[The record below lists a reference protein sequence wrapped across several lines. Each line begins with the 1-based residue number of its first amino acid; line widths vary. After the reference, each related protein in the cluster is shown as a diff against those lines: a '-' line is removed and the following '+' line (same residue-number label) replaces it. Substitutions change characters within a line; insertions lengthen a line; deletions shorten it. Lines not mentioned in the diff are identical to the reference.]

1 MAHLTFHN
9 NSEYYNMINREYP
22 ITNDEKSA
30 ILYTHYL
37 EHGIID
43 FKKKKNGLPSMH
55 DFANKVNYDRMMDYI
70 TEKNEKNIKKRERQD
85 QAKCYKQDENDNTCP
100 ICYDEINDG
109 KAILG
114 CNHTF
119 CLECYSRF
127 HLKNN
132 ECPMCRTEFTEK
144 KFQLMPE
151 DYLDSTRSL
160 VQEMKI
166 FNDSAEPL
174 KETQDFKELLNDT
187 LRNMNYNNSFQT
199 KKRIMKMTNH
209 IMKIYGSCIRDFY
222 EKQLFSS

>member
-1 MAHLTFHN
+1 MTRKDLNLEWKFPKKEEIITLRDSIGN
-9 NSEYYNMINREYP
+9 LPPLDPLLREG
-22 ITNDEKSA
+22 E
-30 ILYTHYL
+30 
-37 EHGIID
+37 
-43 FKKKKNGLPSMH
+43 
-55 DFANKVNYDRMMDYI
+55 
-70 TEKNEKNIKKRERQD
+70 
-85 QAKCYKQDENDNTCP
+85 
-100 ICYDEINDG
+100 
-109 KAILG
+109 
-114 CNHTF
+114 
-119 CLECYSRF
+119 
-127 HLKNN
+127 
-132 ECPMCRTEFTEK
+132 EFTEK

-151 DYLDSTRSL
+151 EYLDSTRSL

>member
-1 MAHLTFHN
+1 
-9 NSEYYNMINREYP
+9 
-22 ITNDEKSA
+22 
-30 ILYTHYL
+30 
-37 EHGIID
+37 
-43 FKKKKNGLPSMH
+43 
-55 DFANKVNYDRMMDYI
+55 
-70 TEKNEKNIKKRERQD
+70 
-85 QAKCYKQDENDNTCP
+85 
-100 ICYDEINDG
+100 
-109 KAILG
+109 
-114 CNHTF
+114 
-119 CLECYSRF
+119 
-127 HLKNN
+127 
-132 ECPMCRTEFTEK
+132 MCRTEFTEK

-199 KKRIMKMTNH
+199 KKRIIKMTNH